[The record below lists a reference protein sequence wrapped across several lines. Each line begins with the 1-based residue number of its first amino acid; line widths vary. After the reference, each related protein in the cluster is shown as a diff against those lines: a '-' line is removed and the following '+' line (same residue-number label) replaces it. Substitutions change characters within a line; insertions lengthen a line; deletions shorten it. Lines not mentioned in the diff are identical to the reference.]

1 MLKVTYQLKGTF
13 SLKEANDG
21 HLMARTTRHITRSTI
36 RGALLAMAFAYK
48 GDKWAEDNFYKI
60 KEAAIFPQLTR
71 NYGVHGEKRSRIGTK
86 AMSKNVTSNEKKRA
100 EARPNSSEGVGA
112 LTTVGNREY
121 LYTES
126 LSFYIDETIEDVVE
140 LLSNITRLGDSESLV
155 ELKSIEKVDKLEN
168 ILMPQSE
175 DFDYKKEY
183 IYDTDWAHIN
193 KFEYSNAYSEKYGR
207 KAAQLRCE
215 VMDVV
220 L

>member
-1 MLKVTYQLKGTF
+1 MLKVTYLLKGTF

-48 GDKWAEDNFYKI
+48 GDQWAEDNFYKI
-60 KEAAIFPQLTR
+60 KEAGIYPQLTC
-71 NYGVHGEKRSRIGTK
+71 NYGIQGEIRSRISTR
-86 AMSKNVTSNEKKRA
+86 AMFKSVTSNKKSRA
-100 EARPNSSEGVGA
+100 EARPTSFEGVGA
-112 LTTVGNREY
+112 LKTVGNREY
-121 LYTES
+121 LYTET

-155 ELKSIEKVDKLEN
+155 ELKTIEKVDKLED
-168 ILMPQSE
+168 ILMPQAGNY
-175 DFDYKKEY
+175 DYDKEY
-183 IYDTDWAHIN
+183 IFDTDWAHIN
-193 KFEYSNAYSEKYGR
+193 KLEHSDAYSDKYGR
-207 KAAQLRCE
+207 KSVQVRCE